1 MVVSVVMVVAM
12 VVAVVLAV
20 VVAVVVAVQM
30 VVVSGSGQTRLGGR
44 GKIQN
49 GKES

>member
-1 MVVSVVMVVAM
+1 M
-12 VVAVVLAV
+12 VVAVVGMV
-20 VVAVVVAVQM
+20 VGMVVAVVVAVVAVLM
-30 VVVSGSGQTRLGGR
+30 VVVSGGGETRLGGR